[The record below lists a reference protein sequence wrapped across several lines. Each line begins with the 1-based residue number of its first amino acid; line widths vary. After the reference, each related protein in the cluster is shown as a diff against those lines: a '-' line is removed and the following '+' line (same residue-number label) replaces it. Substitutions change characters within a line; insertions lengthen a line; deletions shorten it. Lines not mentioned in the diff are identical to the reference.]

1 MICVKNKKFYFNLY
15 LDSEKG
21 MGDFMKKWK
30 AYTIVGIIFVLITG
44 TLAHFLY
51 DWSGKNNIIGLFTP
65 VNESVWE
72 HMKLLFFPMLLY
84 AFVLTVRLRHH
95 APSIPS
101 ALCTGILLGTFLI
114 PLFFY
119 SYTLVLGKAFLVLD
133 ISTFLVSILIA
144 FWLSYR
150 LASSVK
156 ILRYTPLLYCLVGI
170 LFVLFILFTYNPP
183 AAKIFE
189 DPAI

>member
-72 HMKLLFFPMLLY
+72 HMKLLFFPMLIYSLIMIFKFKENCPCITSSLCFGILIGTLLIPVFFY
-84 AFVLTVRLRHH
+84 IYTYILGKNVFILDIGTFILSVIIAFLISYKFTQSCILK
-95 APSIPS
+95 PYTFL
-101 ALCTGILLGTFLI
+101 LCILTGIVFI
-114 PLFFY
+114 C
-119 SYTLVLGKAFLVLD
+119 FLV
-133 ISTFLVSILIA
+133 
-144 FWLSYR
+144 
-150 LASSVK
+150 
-156 ILRYTPLLYCLVGI
+156 
-170 LFVLFILFTYNPP
+170 FTNYPP
-183 AAKIFE
+183 DNMIFKE
-189 DPAI
+189 

>member
-1 MICVKNKKFYFNLY
+1 
-15 LDSEKG
+15 
-21 MGDFMKKWK
+21 MKQLKH
-30 AYTIVGIIFVLITG
+30 YTIIGILFVLITG
-44 TLAHFLY
+44 VLAHFLY
-51 DWSGKNNIIGLFTP
+51 QWSGNNRIVGYFTP
-65 VNESVWE
+65 INESIWE

-170 LFVLFILFTYNPP
+170 LFVLFVLFTHNPP
-183 AAKIFE
+183 SAKIFE